1 MPVPVL
7 LVAGFL
13 GAGKTTVINHLLTA
27 PHGKRLAAVVND
39 FGAINIDAELLAGNA
54 EGMVA
59 LQNGCICCTLQGDLL
74 RTLSLLLRR
83 DPAPEGIVI
92 ETSGVSDPAE
102 IVRSLLDPVIWR
114 EAALEAVLCVAD
126 AQALAERPAMLD
138 DALLLSQLR
147 AGDIILMNK
156 ADTVSAGQRAAVRDR
171 LSRLLPGR
179 TVLETRQGDVPA
191 GLFFSDEALAPPAR
205 AMPPASRFATP
216 GFESLSWT
224 ADRPL
229 SLPRFQG
236 AVGRLAPLLVR
247 AKGILRFEGQDRP
260 MLFQMVGQRATFGAA
275 PASPP
280 EAAPVRLVLIA
291 EIGRLRPDAVHALLD
306 QCRA

>member
-1 MPVPVL
+1 MSVPVL
-7 LVAGFL
+7 LVTGFL

-39 FGAINIDAELLAGNA
+39 FGAINIDAELLAGSA

-114 EAALEAVLCVAD
+114 EAALDAVLCVAD
-126 AQALAERPAMLD
+126 AQALADRPAMLD

-147 AGDIILMNK
+147 AGDVISLNK
-156 ADTVSAGQRAAVRDR
+156 ADAVPAGQLADIRAR
-171 LSRLLPGR
+171 LAALLPGR
-179 TVLETRQGDVPA
+179 TVLETRCGRVPA
-191 GLFFSDEALAPPAR
+191 GLFLSDDPLAFPDRALPA
-205 AMPPASRFATP
+205 ASRFATP

-224 ADRPL
+224 AEGPL
-229 SLPRFQG
+229 SLPRFQ
-236 AVGRLAPLLVR
+236 ATVSRLAPLLVR
-247 AKGILRFEGQDRP
+247 AKGILRFEGQQHP

-275 PASPP
+275 PAAPP
-280 EAAPVRLVLIA
+280 GVAPVRLVLIA
-291 EIGRLRPDAVHALLD
+291 ENGRLQFDAVRALLND
-306 QCRA
+306 CRA